1 LIRKVQR
8 LFCFGF
14 ENRNFIVNPSQLRG
28 GFLMTFRTVALAATT
43 AALTLAGMAAA
54 LGAQAQTPGTS
65 DSQWRASSTMLAT
78 LLQDGYKIVAVVN
91 NGPADTIFVQRDQS
105 AFKCID
111 PQQADAKAKPSAAS
125 GCYELVPPSGG
136 APASDSK

>member
-1 LIRKVQR
+1 
-8 LFCFGF
+8 
-14 ENRNFIVNPSQLRG
+14 
-28 GFLMTFRTVALAATT
+28 MTFRTVALAVTTAVLTLAGTT
-43 AALTLAGMAAA
+43 AALTAE
-54 LGAQAQTPGTS
+54 AQTPGTS

-111 PQQADAKAKPSAAS
+111 PQQPDAKAKTSAAP

-136 APASDSK
+136 APASESK